1 MQIVAVTACPTGIAH
16 SQMGA
21 EALER
26 AATEAGH
33 DIHVEVEGAMGTENE
48 LTRSQIESA
57 DVALVAADVRVDVDR
72 FADLP
77 TVKASV
83 SEAVTDPAAL
93 VERAVR
99 HVSGDET
106 TGASDTAP
114 PAESD
119 ASPPA
124 ASDDERDGLLA
135 RLAGLFR

>member
-1 MQIVAVTACPTGIAH
+1 
-16 SQMGA
+16 MGA

-26 AATEAGH
+26 AATEAAH

-83 SEAVTDPAAL
+83 SEAVTDPGAL
-93 VERAVR
+93 VERAAQR
-99 HVSGDET
+99 ASGDEAAGEST
-106 TGASDTAP
+106 ASTSQP
-114 PAESD
+114 PESD
-119 ASPPA
+119 
-124 ASDDERDGLLA
+124 ERGGLLA